1 MNLKHGDRVTC
12 KINGVQINDARISID
27 EHGCYF
33 ICQNRKKGEKAKI
46 FFGYRYSW
54 FFDPEDM
61 KEDGVS
67 DLRIVKEPRTENPR
81 TILSEPLREGDVLY
95 RENGDEQRKILGVCG
110 QAVFPSHI
118 NLFDSAGQVWTAIDL
133 ASNGWTL
140 KQPEPPKPRT
150 LLKGER

>member
-1 MNLKHGDRVTC
+1 MNLKHGDKVTC
-12 KINGVQINDARISID
+12 KIEGVHIDDARISVV
-27 EHGCYF
+27 EGRYH
-33 ICQNRKKGEKAKI
+33 ICQNEKNGDSIKDRL
-46 FFGYRYSW
+46 GYKFSW
-54 FFDPEDM
+54 FFNPKNCLFYD
-61 KEDGVS
+61 VS
-67 DLRIVKEPRTENPR
+67 DLRIVEEQKTEKPR